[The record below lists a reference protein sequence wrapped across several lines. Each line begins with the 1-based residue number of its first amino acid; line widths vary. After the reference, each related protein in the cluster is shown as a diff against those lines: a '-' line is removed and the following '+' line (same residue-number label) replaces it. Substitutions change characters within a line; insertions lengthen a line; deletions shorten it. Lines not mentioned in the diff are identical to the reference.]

1 MAQSKIMVFT
11 LQSNLQ
17 KKKNA
22 HQFASSVLH
31 VLSGV
36 PTAYGA
42 NPPCMRKSKA
52 QMPPQVSPAKHSWL
66 EGAPQG
72 FAAVMGSGKPCKASK
87 MLRHG
92 GTKHRFKMIQN
103 VHKHPTNSKIKS
115 QPHSPG
121 QAWPDFS
128 IPIVWDCTKP
138 QGNIFFVLNTS
149 CVLFSHEMRVNPPE
163 KSPCLF

>member
-1 MAQSKIMVFT
+1 LFHTPIKPA
-11 LQSNLQ
+11 
-17 KKKNA
+17 KKEHA

-87 MLRHG
+87 MLRHAG
-92 GTKHRFKMIQN
+92 GTKHRFKCAQTSN
-103 VHKHPTNSKIKS
+103 KFKNRVSASLTRAGLAGFQH
-115 QPHSPG
+115 
-121 QAWPDFS
+121 
-128 IPIVWDCTKP
+128 
-138 QGNIFFVLNTS
+138 IF
-149 CVLFSHEMRVNPPE
+149 HHR
-163 KSPCLF
+163 